1 MSAFIMIAAAFVT
14 AISQILLK
22 QSASQDHAGIVR
34 QYLNGRVI
42 LGYAL
47 MMSALVM
54 NIWAYRTIEYHLGP
68 VLNASSYIF
77 VLILGRIVLKEK
89 ISKKALLGNAL
100 ILTGILI
107 ALP

>member
-1 MSAFIMIAAAFVT
+1 MSAAIMIAAAFVT

-68 VLNASSYIF
+68 DRF
-77 VLILGRIVLKEK
+77 EGEDLKK
-89 ISKKALLGNAL
+89 GPSGQRADPDRDSDRPALSFMGGTCIYAQ
-100 ILTGILI
+100 
-107 ALP
+107 